1 MYLIY
6 IYSKRVLNEI
16 PWQSK
21 CFGSYYQYWVLW
33 DFMKDYENP
42 ENSWR
47 IQRYLFRT
55 TCFLKKIHLVP
66 HSMHICSFCCWK
78 PHAPHMQPLLLS
90 PWPSYVAPAGRMAPN
105 VAPTAGQEFPLPS
118 CGPTMFPSIFQTPLV
133 QRLIWIL
140 NKFKCSLFIWQLF
153 CAASTSLKRHKV
165 EEQSTFG

>member
-1 MYLIY
+1 MRFLG
-6 IYSKRVLNEI
+6 SLNILGVTINTE
-16 PWQSK
+16 
-21 CFGSYYQYWVLW
+21 FLW

-90 PWPSYVAPAGRMAPN
+90 PWPSYVAPAGRMASN
-105 VAPTAGQEFPLPS
+105 VAATAGQEFPLPS
-118 CGPTMFPSIFQTPLV
+118 CGPTMFPSISQTPPL
-133 QRLIWIL
+133 QQSSESKMLL
-140 NKFKCSLFIWQLF
+140 PPKLES
-153 CAASTSLKRHKV
+153 STSPI
-165 EEQSTFG
+165 